1 MPDVDQ
7 LNQDRAGVAA
17 DVADL
22 KKHFAEARS
31 ENDALRRDVADLK
44 KQLAGVRV
52 WVDEDQSATHGAGAE
67 NAALRNDI
75 ADLKKQLAGIRQ
87 WIGMEVPQD
96 RSAAARCLTR
106 V

>member
-7 LNQDRAGVAA
+7 LNRDPADLAA

-22 KKHFAEARS
+22 KKHLVEALS
-31 ENDALRRDVADLK
+31 ENAALRRDVDDLK

-52 WVDEDQSATHGAGAE
+52 WVDEDLSATHGASTE
-67 NAALRNDI
+67 NAALRRDV

-87 WIGMEVPQD
+87 WIGMDPQD
-96 RSAAARCLTR
+96 RSAVARCLTR
-106 V
+106 I